1 MGTGTY
7 FHELKIDKK
16 NISFGEHE
24 FRLNFVNGVSLIIR

>member
-7 FHELKIDKK
+7 FYELKIDKK

-24 FRLNFVNGVSLIIR
+24 FRQRFY